1 MDDRPQVEAMADQ
14 EELNTSIAQEQIRQI
29 YEISQAIIA
38 GLSLDEL
45 LVKILD
51 VCMELFHANA
61 VVCWLVSDKGSLE
74 LLAGRGLSK
83 EYISITTRQPL
94 GDTASGQVAFEA
106 RPWAVTDIA
115 AEMPDP
121 VRELCEVE
129 GITAFLGVPLLN
141 GRQVI
146 GVLSTYYHAKRSFDA
161 GEIAVLATIAN
172 MAAAAIANQR
182 LQAESV
188 ATLYALSRQKE
199 LLDRVMKNAQD
210 GIVALDRQRRIVLW
224 SPACER
230 LLGWSATEVLGR
242 PFEMILHG
250 STPAGMQNTVVYN
263 LIHSEVPVP
272 ALEVELVTRNGKQR
286 WMSASWAPIHEG
298 GREPS
303 PETSRG
309 AVMILR
315 DISASKEI
323 DRAKSSLIA
332 MIGHELRTPLT
343 AIRALSELLRDHTF
357 PRRRQRE
364 IVTNIYDEAIRLS
377 RLVDQVLDAAKI
389 DARRMPFE
397 PRPTELEPIFRQA
410 ASAIQVAMQR
420 TVTVDLPPDLP
431 PVRAD
436 PDRLRQIVDNLLA
449 NAATYSAPD
458 SEIVLAAE
466 VGSDRVTIS
475 VSDRGTGIA
484 PEKIPHIWERFYR
497 AEPLDTPKTG
507 GTGLGLHIVKGLV
520 ELHGGTIS
528 VDSRPGAGSTFRVSL
543 PRSGI

>member
-1 MDDRPQVEAMADQ
+1 MAGQ
-14 EELNTSIAQEQIRQI
+14 EELNTDSAQEQIRQI

-45 LVKILD
+45 LSKILD
-51 VCMELFHANA
+51 ACIEQFYANA
-61 VVCWLVSDKGSLE
+61 VACWLVSDQGSLE

-83 EYISITTRQPL
+83 EYISITVHQPL

-106 RPWAVTDIA
+106 RPWAVSDIA

-121 VRELCEVE
+121 VRELCDVE
-129 GITAFLGVPLLN
+129 GISSFLGVPLLN

-146 GVLSTYYHAKRSFDA
+146 GVLSTYYHTRRAFDT
-161 GEIAVLATIAN
+161 GDISILATIGN

-250 STPAGMQNTVVYN
+250 LTPVGMQNNALYN

-343 AIRALSELLRDHTF
+343 AIRALSELLRDHSF
-357 PRRRQRE
+357 PRKRQRE

-397 PRPTELEPIFRQA
+397 PRSTELEPIFRQA
-410 ASAIQVAMQR
+410 AGAIQMAMQR
-420 TVTVDLPPDLP
+420 SVTIDLPRDLP
-431 PVRAD
+431 PVHAD
-436 PDRLRQIVDNLLA
+436 PDRLRQIIDNLLT

-466 VGSDRVTIS
+466 AGPDRVTIS

-484 PEKIPHIWERFYR
+484 PEKVPHIWERFYR
-497 AEPLDTPKTG
+497 AESLDTRKTG

-543 PRSGI
+543 PRSGESVGRGDKHD